1 MAMSR
6 NMNFTNMKKSFLF
19 TVFLLITFFSFS
31 QQKNEYRPISEMN
44 SDEKEMYD
52 ILQKSVMAL
61 LNNKPTAKLFPVF
74 KIKDEKKV
82 FVFSSLIYDEPNFE
96 THDEGSS
103 SATYTVSLHFTKR
116 IEPSENEVT
125 GASGNSYGTGDSH
138 GDTKKKTPIEYYL
151 SVEYSK
157 SNNSFQ
163 DRTLLSVKKD
173 KPYFEN
179 KFTRVKF
186 WKSNGGN
193 FVNPLLYK
201 IDKSEYVSYVDNE
214 IAIYKKDDYFGI
226 INNKNKVVVP
236 FKFNSIRMYKMGIL
250 VQEDK
255 TYYFI
260 DKKGKKISKN
270 YDKVEVNFNQ
280 YFDSVL
286 DCFKVKI
293 GDKYTLVND
302 NFEEKLPLI
311 YDKISFFPYKNILD
325 RLMLERDGK
334 KVIFDIAKWQETTMI
349 FEEIQVLDDKEMIVK
364 DNGKSGVV
372 DYVGTVILPLEYDA
386 INYTENYTKEDGFV
400 LILTKNNKS
409 ALYQNLKFYTEFIYD
424 SMTNF
429 HSSIKIEKDKKYG
442 LMNAKGKIIL
452 PIEYDSIEYNR
463 KIKKIEA
470 TKNSV
475 IENFDFKELY
485 KN

>member
-1 MAMSR
+1 MSR
-6 NMNFTNMKKSFLF
+6 NMNSTNMKKSFLF
-19 TVFLLITFFSFS
+19 TVFLLITFFNFS

-52 ILQKSVMAL
+52 ILQKSIMAL

-116 IEPSENEVT
+116 IEPNENEVT
-125 GASGNSYGTGDSH
+125 EASGNSYGTGNSN
-138 GDTKKKTPIEYYL
+138 GNSSKKIPIEYYL

-173 KPYFEN
+173 KPYFDN

-193 FVNPLLYK
+193 FINPLIYK
-201 IDKSEYVSYVDNE
+201 IDKSDYVSYVDSE
-214 IAIYKKDDYFGI
+214 IAIYKKDSLFGI

-236 FKFNSIRMYKMGIL
+236 FKFKSLRMYKMGIL

-260 DKKGKKISKN
+260 DKKGKKISTN
-270 YDKVEVNFNQ
+270 YDKVEINFNQ

-293 GDKYTLVND
+293 GDKYTLVNN

-311 YDKISFFPYKNILD
+311 YDKITFFHYKNILD
-325 RLMLERDGK
+325 RLLLERDGK
-334 KVIFDIAKWQETTMI
+334 KVLFDIAKWQETNLV
-349 FEEIQVLDDKEMIVK
+349 FDKIQVLDDKEMIVEEK
-364 DNGKSGVV
+364 GKSGIV
-372 DYVGTVILPLEYDA
+372 DYIGTVILPLEYDS
-386 INYTENYTKEDGFV
+386 INYLTNYSSDGILLV
-400 LILTKNNKS
+400 LTKNNKN
-409 ALYQNLKFYTEFIYD
+409 ALYTNRKFFTEFDYD
-424 SMTNF
+424 SMTSF
-429 HSSIKIEKDKKYG
+429 QSSIKVEKNKKHG
-442 LMNAKGKIIL
+442 LMDAKGKIIL
-452 PIEYDSIEYNR
+452 PIDYDTIEYN
-463 KIKKIEA
+463 KKVKKIEA
-470 TKNSV
+470 TKNSE
-475 IENFDFKELY
+475 ISYFDFNELY
-485 KN
+485 KK

>member
-1 MAMSR
+1 MLK
-6 NMNFTNMKKSFLF
+6 NMNATNMKKPFLF
-19 TVFLLITFFSFS
+19 IVALLITFFSFS

-52 ILQKSVMAL
+52 ILQKSVMAF
-61 LNNKPTAKLFPVF
+61 LNNKSTAKLFPVF
-74 KIKDEKKV
+74 KIYEDKKG

-116 IEPSENEVT
+116 IEPNENEVT
-125 GASGNSYGTGDSH
+125 EASGSGYGTGSYN
-138 GDTKKKTPIEYYL
+138 GDRNKKTPIEYYL

-157 SNNSFQ
+157 SNFSFQ

-173 KPYFEN
+173 KPYFDN

-186 WKSNGGN
+186 TKSNGGN

-201 IDKSEYVSYVDNE
+201 IDKSNYVSYVDNE
-214 IAIYKKDDYFGI
+214 IAIYKKDSLYGI
-226 INNKNKVVVP
+226 INNKNKVIVP
-236 FKFNSIRMYKMGIL
+236 FKFKNIRMYKMGIL

-255 TYYFI
+255 SYYFI
-260 DKKGKKISKN
+260 DKSGKKISKN

-293 GDKYTLVND
+293 GEKYTLVND

-311 YDKISFFPYKNILD
+311 YDKITFFPYKSKLD
-325 RLMLERDGK
+325 RLLLERDGK
-334 KVIFDIAKWQETTMI
+334 KVIFDIAKWQETNMI
-349 FEEIQVLDDKEMIVK
+349 FDKIQVLDDKEMIVEE
-364 DNGKSGVV
+364 NGKSGIV

-429 HSSIKIEKDKKYG
+429 FNKIKVEQNKKLG
-442 LMNAKGKIIL
+442 LMDDKGIIL
-452 PIEYDSIEYNR
+452 IPIEYDTIEYNK

-470 TKNSV
+470 SKNSV
-475 IENFDFKELY
+475 IEYFDFYELY
-485 KN
+485 KK

>member
-1 MAMSR
+1 
-6 NMNFTNMKKSFLF
+6 MKKSFLF
-19 TVFLLITFFSFS
+19 TVFLLITFFNFS

-52 ILQKSVMAL
+52 ILQKSIMAL

-116 IEPSENEVT
+116 IEPNENEVT
-125 GASGNSYGTGDSH
+125 EASGNSYGTGNSN
-138 GDTKKKTPIEYYL
+138 GNSSKKIPIEYYL

-173 KPYFEN
+173 KPYFDN

-193 FVNPLLYK
+193 FINPLIYK
-201 IDKSEYVSYVDNE
+201 IDKSDYVSYVDSE
-214 IAIYKKDDYFGI
+214 IAIYKKDSLFGI

-236 FKFNSIRMYKMGIL
+236 FKFKSLRMYKMGIL

-260 DKKGKKISKN
+260 DKKGKKISTN
-270 YDKVEVNFNQ
+270 YDKVEINFNQ

-293 GDKYTLVND
+293 GDKYTLVNN

-311 YDKISFFPYKNILD
+311 YDKITFFHYKNILD
-325 RLMLERDGK
+325 RLLLERDGK
-334 KVIFDIAKWQETTMI
+334 KVLFDIAKWQETNLV
-349 FEEIQVLDDKEMIVK
+349 FDKIQVLDDKEMIVEEK
-364 DNGKSGVV
+364 GKSGIV
-372 DYVGTVILPLEYDA
+372 DYIGTVILPLEYDS
-386 INYTENYTKEDGFV
+386 INYLTNYSSDGILLV
-400 LILTKNNKS
+400 LTKNNKN
-409 ALYQNLKFYTEFIYD
+409 ALYTNRKFFTEFDYD
-424 SMTNF
+424 SMTSF
-429 HSSIKIEKDKKYG
+429 QSSIKVEKNKKHG
-442 LMNAKGKIIL
+442 LMDAKGKIIL
-452 PIEYDSIEYNR
+452 PIDYDTIEYN
-463 KIKKIEA
+463 KKVKKIEA
-470 TKNSV
+470 TKNSE
-475 IENFDFKELY
+475 ISYFDFNELY
-485 KN
+485 KK

>member
-1 MAMSR
+1 MSR
-6 NMNFTNMKKSFLF
+6 NMNSTNMKKSFLF
-19 TVFLLITFFSFS
+19 IVILLITFFSFS

-44 SDEKEMYD
+44 SEEKEMYD

-125 GASGNSYGTGDSH
+125 GASGNRYGTGDSH

-173 KPYFEN
+173 KPYFYN

-214 IAIYKKDDYFGI
+214 IAIYKKDDFFGI

-236 FKFNSIRMYKMGIL
+236 FKFKSIRMYKMGIL

-260 DKKGKKISKN
+260 DKKGKKISNN

-372 DYVGTVILPLEYDA
+372 DYAGTVILPLEYDA

>member
-1 MAMSR
+1 MGMSR
-6 NMNFTNMKKSFLF
+6 NMNSTNMKKSFLF
-19 TVFLLITFFSFS
+19 IAILLITFFSFS

-44 SDEKEMYD
+44 TEEKEMYD

-74 KIKDEKKV
+74 KIYEDKKG

-116 IEPSENEVT
+116 KEPNENEVT
-125 GASGNSYGTGDSH
+125 EASGLGYGTGSYN
-138 GDTKKKTPIEYYL
+138 GERTKKVPIEYYL
-151 SVEYSK
+151 AVEYSK
-157 SNNSFQ
+157 SSNSFQ

-173 KPYFEN
+173 KPYFDN
-179 KFTRVKF
+179 KFTRVKL

-193 FVNPLLYK
+193 FVNPLIYN
-201 IDKSEYVSYVDNE
+201 IEKSDYVSYVDNE
-214 IAIYKKDDYFGI
+214 IAIYKKDSLFGI

-236 FKFNSIRMYKMGIL
+236 FKYKSIRMYKMGIL

-255 TYYFI
+255 NYYFI
-260 DKKGKKISKN
+260 DKKGKKISPN

-286 DCFKVKI
+286 DCFKVKV
-293 GDKYTLVND
+293 GEKYTLVND

-311 YDKISFFPYKNILD
+311 YDKISFFPYKSKLD

-334 KVIFDIAKWQETTMI
+334 KVVFDIAKWQETNLI
-349 FEEIQVLDDKEMIVK
+349 FDKIQVLDDKEIIVEE
-364 DNGKSGVV
+364 NGKSGIV
-372 DYVGTVILPLEYDA
+372 DYAGTVILPLEYDA
-386 INYTENYTKEDGFV
+386 INYTDNYTKEDGFP
-400 LILTKNNKS
+400 LLLTKNNKA
-409 ALYQNLKFYTEFIYD
+409 ALYKNRKFYTEFIYD

-429 HSSIKIEKDKKYG
+429 FNKIKVEQNKKFG
-442 LMNAKGKIIL
+442 LMDDKGIIL
-452 PIEYDSIEYNR
+452 IPIEYETIEYN
-463 KIKKIEA
+463 KKTKKIEA
-470 TKNSV
+470 TKNSE
-475 IENFDFKELY
+475 IGYFDFKELH
-485 KN
+485 KK

>member
-1 MAMSR
+1 
-6 NMNFTNMKKSFLF
+6 MNSINMKKSFLF
-19 TVFLLITFFSFS
+19 LAILLITFFSFS
-31 QQKNEYRPISEMN
+31 QQINEYRPISEMN

-74 KIKDEKKV
+74 KIYEDKKG

-116 IEPSENEVT
+116 KEPNENEVT
-125 GASGNSYGTGDSH
+125 EASGNSYGTGSYN
-138 GDTKKKTPIEYYL
+138 GERTKKIPIEYYL

-173 KPYFEN
+173 KPYFDN

-193 FVNPLLYK
+193 FVNPLIYK
-201 IDKSEYVSYVDNE
+201 IDKSEYVSYVDSE
-214 IAIYKKDDYFGI
+214 IAIYKKDDLFGI
-226 INNKNKVVVP
+226 INNKNKIVFP
-236 FKFNSIRMYKMGIL
+236 FKYKSLRMYKMGIL

-255 TYYFI
+255 TCYFI
-260 DKKGKKISKN
+260 DKKGKKISPN

-286 DCFKVKI
+286 DYFKVKI
-293 GDKYTLVND
+293 GEKYTLVND

-311 YDKISFFPYKNILD
+311 YDKISFFPYKSKLD
-325 RLMLERDGK
+325 RLLFERDGK
-334 KVIFDIAKWQETTMI
+334 KVVFDIAKWQETNLI
-349 FEEIQVLDDKEMIVK
+349 FDKIQVLDDKEMIVEE
-364 DNGKSGVV
+364 NGKSGVV
-372 DYVGTVILPLEYDA
+372 DYAGTVILPLEYDA
-386 INYTENYTKEDGFV
+386 INYTENYSKEDGFALV
-400 LILTKNNKS
+400 LTKNNKS

-442 LMNAKGKIIL
+442 LMNAKGKIVL

>member
-1 MAMSR
+1 
-6 NMNFTNMKKSFLF
+6 MNSINMKKSFLF
-19 TVFLLITFFSFS
+19 LAILLITFFSFS
-31 QQKNEYRPISEMN
+31 QQINEYRPISEMN

-96 THDEGSS
+96 TYDEGSS

-116 IEPSENEVT
+116 KEPNENEVT
-125 GASGNSYGTGDSH
+125 EASGLGYGTGSYN
-138 GDTKKKTPIEYYL
+138 GERTKKIPIEYYL

-157 SNNSFQ
+157 SSNSFQ

-173 KPYFEN
+173 KPYFDN

-193 FVNPLLYK
+193 FVNPLIYK
-201 IDKSEYVSYVDNE
+201 IDKSDYVSYVDSE
-214 IAIYKKDDYFGI
+214 IAIYKKDSLFGI

-236 FKFNSIRMYKMGIL
+236 FKFKSLRMYKMGIL

-255 TYYFI
+255 TCYFI
-260 DKKGKKISKN
+260 DKKGKKISPN

-293 GDKYTLVND
+293 GEKYTLVNN

-311 YDKISFFPYKNILD
+311 YDKITFFPYKNILD
-325 RLMLERDGK
+325 RLLLERDGK
-334 KVIFDIAKWQETTMI
+334 KVIFDIAKWEETNLV
-349 FEEIQVLDDKEMIVK
+349 FDKIQVIDDKEMIVEE
-364 DNGKSGVV
+364 NGKSGIV
-372 DYVGTVILPLEYDA
+372 DYTGTVILPLEYDS
-386 INYTENYTKEDGFV
+386 INYLTNYSSDGILLV
-400 LILTKNNKS
+400 LTKNNKN
-409 ALYQNLKFYTEFIYD
+409 ALYTNRKFFTEFDYD
-424 SMTNF
+424 SMISF

-442 LMNAKGKIIL
+442 LMDAKGIIL
-452 PIEYDSIEYNR
+452 IPIEYDTIEYN
-463 KIKKIEA
+463 KKTKKIEA

>member
-1 MAMSR
+1 
-6 NMNFTNMKKSFLF
+6 MKKSFLF
-19 TVFLLITFFSFS
+19 LAILLITFFSFS
-31 QQKNEYRPISEMN
+31 QQINEYRPISEMN

-96 THDEGSS
+96 TYDEGSS

-116 IEPSENEVT
+116 KEPNENEVT
-125 GASGNSYGTGDSH
+125 EASGLGYGTGSYN
-138 GDTKKKTPIEYYL
+138 GERTKKIPIEYYL

-157 SNNSFQ
+157 SSNSFQ

-173 KPYFEN
+173 KPYFDN

-193 FVNPLLYK
+193 FVNPLIYK
-201 IDKSEYVSYVDNE
+201 IDKSDYVSYVDSE
-214 IAIYKKDDYFGI
+214 IAIYKKDSLFGI

-236 FKFNSIRMYKMGIL
+236 FKFKSLRMYKMGIL

-255 TYYFI
+255 TCYFI
-260 DKKGKKISKN
+260 DKKGKKISPN

-293 GDKYTLVND
+293 GEKYTLVNN

-311 YDKISFFPYKNILD
+311 YDKITFFPYKNILD
-325 RLMLERDGK
+325 RLLLERDGK
-334 KVIFDIAKWQETTMI
+334 KVIFDIAKWEETNLV
-349 FEEIQVLDDKEMIVK
+349 FDKIQVIDDKEMIVEE
-364 DNGKSGVV
+364 NGKSGIV
-372 DYVGTVILPLEYDA
+372 DYTGTVILPLEYDS
-386 INYTENYTKEDGFV
+386 INYLTNYSSDGILLV
-400 LILTKNNKS
+400 LTKNNKN
-409 ALYQNLKFYTEFIYD
+409 ALYTNRKFFTEFDYD
-424 SMTNF
+424 SMISF

-442 LMNAKGKIIL
+442 LMDAKGIIL
-452 PIEYDSIEYNR
+452 IPIEYDTIEYN
-463 KIKKIEA
+463 KKTKKIEA

>member
-1 MAMSR
+1 MSR
-6 NMNFTNMKKSFLF
+6 NMNSINMKKSFLF
-19 TVFLLITFFSFS
+19 IAILLITFFSFS

-52 ILQKSVMAL
+52 ILQKSVMVL

-74 KIKDEKKV
+74 KIRDDKKV

-116 IEPSENEVT
+116 IEINEIEVT
-125 GASGNSYGTGDSH
+125 EASGNSYGTGDSN
-138 GDTKKKTPIEYYL
+138 GATKKKTPIEYYL
-151 SVEYSK
+151 TVEYSK

-173 KPYFEN
+173 KPYFDN

-193 FVNPLLYK
+193 FVNPLIYK
-201 IDKSEYVSYVDNE
+201 IDKSDYVSYVDNE
-214 IAIYKKDDYFGI
+214 IAIYKKDDFFGI
-226 INNKNKVVVP
+226 INNKNKIVVP

-280 YFDSVL
+280 HFDSVL

-293 GDKYTLVND
+293 GDKYTLVNN

-311 YDKISFFPYKNILD
+311 YDKITFFHYKNILD
-325 RLMLERDGK
+325 RLLLERDGK
-334 KVIFDIAKWQETTMI
+334 KVIFDISKWQETNLI
-349 FEEIQVLDDKEMIVK
+349 FDKIQVLDDKEMIVEE
-364 DNGKSGVV
+364 NGKLGIV
-372 DYVGTVILPLEYDA
+372 DYAGTVILPLEYDS
-386 INYTENYTKEDGFV
+386 INYLTNYSSDGILLV
-400 LILTKNNKS
+400 LTKNNKN
-409 ALYQNLKFYTEFIYD
+409 ALYANRKFFTEFDYD
-424 SMTNF
+424 SMTSF
-429 HSSIKIEKDKKYG
+429 QSSIKIEKDKKYG
-442 LMNAKGKIIL
+442 LMDATGKIIL
-452 PIEYDSIEYNR
+452 PIDYDTIEYN
-463 KIKKIEA
+463 KKVKKIEA
-470 TKNSV
+470 TKNSE
-475 IENFDFKELY
+475 ISYFEFNELY
-485 KN
+485 KK

>member
-1 MAMSR
+1 MSR
-6 NMNFTNMKKSFLF
+6 NMNSTNMKKSFLF

-31 QQKNEYRPISEMN
+31 QQINEYRPISEMN

-116 IEPSENEVT
+116 IEPNENEVT
-125 GASGNSYGTGDSH
+125 EASGNSYGTGDSH

-157 SNNSFQ
+157 SSNSFQ

-173 KPYFEN
+173 KPYFDN

-193 FVNPLLYK
+193 FVNPLIYK
-201 IDKSEYVSYVDNE
+201 IDKSDYVSYVDNE
-214 IAIYKKDDYFGI
+214 IAIYKKDAFFGI
-226 INNKNKVVVP
+226 INNKNKIVVP

-293 GDKYTLVND
+293 GEKYTLVND

-311 YDKISFFPYKNILD
+311 YDKISFFPYKSKLD
-325 RLMLERDGK
+325 RLLLERDGK

-349 FEEIQVLDDKEMIVK
+349 YDKIQVLDDKEMIVEE
-364 DNGKSGVV
+364 NGKSGIV
-372 DYVGTVILPLEYDA
+372 DYAGAVILPLEYDS

-429 HSSIKIEKDKKYG
+429 FNKIKVEQNKKFG
-442 LMNAKGKIIL
+442 LMDDKGIIL
-452 PIEYDSIEYNR
+452 IPIEYDTIEYN
-463 KIKKIEA
+463 KKTKKIEA
-470 TKNSV
+470 TKNSE
-475 IENFDFKELY
+475 ISHFEFNELY
-485 KN
+485 KK

>member
-1 MAMSR
+1 MSR
-6 NMNFTNMKKSFLF
+6 NMNSTNMKKSFLF
-19 TVFLLITFFSFS
+19 TVFLLITFFNFS

-116 IEPSENEVT
+116 IEPNENEVT
-125 GASGNSYGTGDSH
+125 EASGNSYGTGNSN
-138 GDTKKKTPIEYYL
+138 GNRTKKIPIEYYL

-163 DRTLLSVKKD
+163 DRTLISVKKD
-173 KPYFEN
+173 KPYFDN

-193 FVNPLLYK
+193 FINPLIYK
-201 IDKSEYVSYVDNE
+201 IDKSDYVSYVDSE
-214 IAIYKKDDYFGI
+214 IAIYKKDSLFGI

-236 FKFNSIRMYKMGIL
+236 FKFKSLRMYKMGIL

-260 DKKGKKISKN
+260 DKKGKKISTN
-270 YDKVEVNFNQ
+270 YDKVEINFNQ

-293 GDKYTLVND
+293 GDKYTLVNN

-311 YDKISFFPYKNILD
+311 YDKITFFHYKNILD
-325 RLMLERDGK
+325 RLLLERDGK
-334 KVIFDIAKWQETTMI
+334 KVIFDIAKWQETNLV
-349 FEEIQVLDDKEMIVK
+349 FDKIQVLDDKEMIVEEK
-364 DNGKSGVV
+364 GKSGIV
-372 DYVGTVILPLEYDA
+372 DYIGTVILPLEYDS
-386 INYTENYTKEDGFV
+386 INYLTNYSSDGILLV
-400 LILTKNNKS
+400 LTKNNKN
-409 ALYQNLKFYTEFIYD
+409 ALYTNRKFFTEFDYD
-424 SMTNF
+424 SMTSF
-429 HSSIKIEKDKKYG
+429 QSSIKVEKDKKYG
-442 LMNAKGKIIL
+442 LMDAKGKIIL
-452 PIEYDSIEYNR
+452 PIDYDTIEYN
-463 KIKKIEA
+463 KKVKKIEA
-470 TKNSV
+470 TKNSE
-475 IENFDFKELY
+475 ISYFDFNELY
-485 KN
+485 KK

>member
-1 MAMSR
+1 
-6 NMNFTNMKKSFLF
+6 MNSTNMKKSFLF
-19 TVFLLITFFSFS
+19 IAIILITFFSFS

-82 FVFSSLIYDEPNFE
+82 FVFSSLIYDESNFE

-116 IEPSENEVT
+116 IEINEIEVT
-125 GASGNSYGTGDSH
+125 EASGNSYGTGDSN
-138 GDTKKKTPIEYYL
+138 GATKKKTPIEYYL
-151 SVEYSK
+151 TVEYSK

-173 KPYFEN
+173 KPYFDN

-193 FVNPLLYK
+193 FVNPLIYK
-201 IDKSEYVSYVDNE
+201 IDKSDYVSYVDNE
-214 IAIYKKDDYFGI
+214 IAIYKKDDFFGI
-226 INNKNKVVVP
+226 INNKNKIVVP

-250 VQEDK
+250 VQDDK

-280 YFDSVL
+280 HFDSVL

-293 GDKYTLVND
+293 GDKYTLVNN

-311 YDKISFFPYKNILD
+311 YDKITFFHYKNILD
-325 RLMLERDGK
+325 RLLLERDGK
-334 KVIFDIAKWQETTMI
+334 KVIFDISKWQETNLI
-349 FEEIQVLDDKEMIVK
+349 FDKIQVLDDKEMIVEE
-364 DNGKSGVV
+364 NGKLGIV
-372 DYVGTVILPLEYDA
+372 DYAGTVILPLEYDS
-386 INYTENYTKEDGFV
+386 INYLTNYSSDGILLV
-400 LILTKNNKS
+400 LTKNNKN
-409 ALYQNLKFYTEFIYD
+409 ALYANRKFFTEFDYD
-424 SMTNF
+424 SMTSF
-429 HSSIKIEKDKKYG
+429 QSSIKIEKDKKYG
-442 LMNAKGKIIL
+442 LMDATGKIIL
-452 PIEYDSIEYNR
+452 PIDYDTIEYN
-463 KIKKIEA
+463 KKVKKIEA
-470 TKNSV
+470 TKNSE
-475 IENFDFKELY
+475 ISYFEFNELY
-485 KN
+485 KK